1 MNVYEM
7 DSCCSALV
15 ISELWGPITPE
26 EIKESLAEYV
36 SGYTEGFPT
45 RTLAEYPTF
54 LVATTRSSEQKQGE
68 ASLKAL
74 GFRETKFFGRH
85 QPATGKR
92 NKYMKFWT
100 KATLPRGVLT
110 RARQL
115 AEKGYT

>member
-1 MNVYEM
+1 MEIQKM

-15 ISELWGPITPE
+15 ISGLWGPITPE
-26 EIKESLAEYV
+26 EIKESLAYYI
-36 SGYTEGFPT
+36 SDYTIYPT
-45 RTLAEYPTF
+45 KKLGEYPTF
-54 LVATTRSSEQKQGE
+54 IVATTRSSEQKQGE

-74 GFRETKFFGRH
+74 GFRETRFFGRH
-85 QPATGKR
+85 QPTTGKR

-115 AEKGYT
+115 VEKEYT

>member
-1 MNVYEM
+1 MEVNEM

-15 ISELWGPITPE
+15 ISDLWGSVTPE
-26 EIKESLAEYV
+26 EIKESLAECI
-36 SGYTEGFPT
+36 SHYTTYPT
-45 RTLAEYPTF
+45 QKLAEYPTF
-54 LVATTRSSEQKQGE
+54 LVATTRSSEQKQEE

-85 QPATGKR
+85 QPAKGKR

-110 RARQL
+110 RARKL
-115 AEKGYT
+115 VEEAYT

>member
-1 MNVYEM
+1 MQIDEM

-15 ISELWGPITPE
+15 ISGLWGPITPE
-26 EIKESLAEYV
+26 EIKESLAYYIA
-36 SGYTEGFPT
+36 GYAEDPT
-45 RTLAEYPTF
+45 QKLAEYPTF

-85 QPATGKR
+85 QPTTGKR

-115 AEKGYT
+115 VEKEYT